1 MRAAMYKGPGIP
13 LVIEDIP
20 TPQPGSDEVLIRVHR
35 CGVCGSDLSQT
46 AADAIGGFPTGRFG
60 HEYCGEVIE
69 VGRQVDRV
77 KPGDRVTA
85 PAVSGC
91 GDCEGCRL
99 GHPSFCRRP
108 RMTFGGFGE
117 YVAIPERAAI
127 PVPGGL
133 SWADGAL
140 IEPIACGLHA
150 LRMAPLRK
158 RDRLLLLGAG
168 SMAIALTWWARRLG
182 AGKIAVASRSAHRA
196 ETLLALGADAV
207 LPFESEAAEFAAA
220 LGGPPDIVAECVGKP
235 GLLGRAVDL
244 VRPGG
249 AVLSLGMCMHGDPVV
264 PGRCTRKE
272 MRLLF
277 PSGYQL
283 QELVET
289 GQAFDADG
297 FHPAERLVT
306 DVITLEQLPAMFE
319 AMRGGRS
326 TGKVHVDPW
335 LGTGSEV

>member
-1 MRAAMYKGPGIP
+1 MRAAIYKGPGIP
-13 LVIEDIP
+13 LVIQDLPMPE
-20 TPQPGSDEVLIRVHR
+20 PGPDEVLIRIHR

-46 AADAIGGFPTGRFG
+46 AADTVGGFPTGRLG
-60 HEYCGEVIE
+60 HEYCGEVVE
-69 VGRQVDRV
+69 VGREVGGVR
-77 KPGDRVTA
+77 PGDRVTA

-91 GDCEGCRL
+91 GNCEGCRL

-127 PVPGGL
+127 AVPDSL

-150 LRMAPLRK
+150 LRIAPMRK
-158 RDRLLLLGAG
+158 GDRLLLLGAG
-168 SMAIALTWWARRLG
+168 SMAIALTWWARRLR
-182 AGKIAVASRSAHRA
+182 AGRIAVASRSAHRA
-196 ETLLALGADAV
+196 ETLMALGADAV
-207 LPFESEAAEFAAA
+207 LPFDAEAAEFAAA
-220 LGGPPDIVAECVGKP
+220 LGGAPDIVAECVGKP
-235 GLLGRAVDL
+235 GLLARAADL

-283 QELVET
+283 EELVET
-289 GQAFDADG
+289 ARAFDADG
-297 FHPAERLVT
+297 FHPAERLVS
-306 DVITLEQLPAMFE
+306 DVIALEQLPAVFE
-319 AMRGGRS
+319 AMRAGRS
-326 TGKVHVDPW
+326 AGKVHVDPW
-335 LGTGSEV
+335 LHAGAKV